1 MKRPNGTGYVYKR
14 NSTWTARVVDHYV
27 PAPGTKMGIKPVY
40 NTKGGFKT
48 KKDALNYLPTL
59 YEENPTKS
67 KKAPTL
73 GHYWETYS
81 RNEMEKLSP
90 SKRTAYKIAWSKLSP
105 ISDYAV
111 DVITVT
117 MLRET
122 VSKATTS
129 YYTARD
135 CKVLLNHLFALAGAD
150 GYASK
155 ELPSYIIL
163 PSLEEKERQAFTKEE
178 QAALW
183 KLYESGDPDAA
194 IPLIMIC
201 TGMMPG
207 ELYNLKVS
215 NIDLDAA
222 KITGAGLKTKVRKAS
237 PIYIPDDIIPVLQ
250 DLIAAAQPSGNLF
263 KRVEPEWYS
272 RYYSALEK
280 ASCRRLEPYCC
291 RHSTATRLAIT
302 EGVAPQTIQRL
313 MRWSSTRMLDR
324 YAHPDVESIRDAA
337 NTITKPKDG

>member
-14 NSTWTARVVDHYV
+14 GTTWTARIVDHYV
-27 PAPGTKMGIKPVY
+27 PSDSKTGIKPVY
-40 NTKGGFKT
+40 RTKGGFKT

-59 YEENPTKS
+59 YEKS
-67 KKAPTL
+67 PSRARKAPIL
-73 GHYWETYS
+73 AYYWDTYS
-81 RNEMEKLSP
+81 RNEMEKLSA
-90 SKRTAYKIAWSKLSP
+90 SKRTAYKIAWSKLEP
-105 ISDYAV
+105 ISNYAV

-155 ELPSYIIL
+155 DLPSYIIL
-163 PSLEEKERQAFTKEE
+163 PSLEEKERQTFTQDE

-215 NIDLDAA
+215 NIDLDAG
-222 KITGAGLKTKVRKAS
+222 KITGAGLKTKVRKSS
-237 PIYIPDDIIPVLQ
+237 PIYIPDDIVPVLQ
-250 DLIAAAQPSGNLF
+250 DLIAAAKPSGNLF
-263 KRVEPEWYS
+263 KHVESEWYA

-280 ASCRRLEPYCC
+280 ADCRRLEPYCC
-291 RHSTATRLAIT
+291 RHSMATRLAIT
-302 EGVAPQTIQRL
+302 EGVAPQTIQRI

-324 YAHPDVESIRDAA
+324 YAHPDAESIRDAA
-337 NTITKPKDG
+337 NTITKPKVG